1 MWRARNSAAVCPS
14 SNVHFAI
21 NPSVS
26 YALQERTCLVERQP
40 RESRLQRA
48 WIAVPKVTEEIRFD
62 VPFRE
67 ELLITPETWFAGGKE
82 FLVHL
87 GVIEAG
93 HGPAIETE
101 RPRGHDQ
108 VRALQARI
116 PLRGD
121 LHQLRIALKQ
131 LRHAGIGREQLR
143 QLLVE
148 LQVVGDDD
156 GGGSGHRLLDVEWRQ
171 RRAEPLLGFS

>member
-1 MWRARNSAAVCPS
+1 MCRARNSAAVCPG

-26 YALQERTCLVERQP
+26 SALSRLQERACLVERQP
-40 RESRLQRA
+40 RESRLPRA
-48 WIAVPKVTEEIRFD
+48 WITVPKVAEEIRFD

-67 ELLITPETWFAGGKE
+67 ELLLTSETGLAGGKE
-82 FLVHL
+82 LLVHL

-108 VRALQARI
+108 VRALQAGI
-116 PLRGD
+116 PLHG
-121 LHQLRIALKQ
+121 
-131 LRHAGIGREQLR
+131 RHNQTR
-143 QLLVE
+143 
-148 LQVVGDDD
+148 
-156 GGGSGHRLLDVEWRQ
+156 
-171 RRAEPLLGFS
+171 